1 MTYGSANPLDEP
13 DDRPHARPLNADE
26 RGSST
31 QSRSFY
37 LEILTRQD
45 QLRRV
50 PLHTEL
56 LIGRSPKRC
65 QVVLPDNRVS
75 RVHLRVQRDPDRG
88 VTVTDL
94 YTANGTTF
102 DGRPLEPGVPITW
115 LINQTALV
123 GETRITLRYGATGPL
138 AE

>member
-1 MTYGSANPLDEP
+1 MTDGSANPLDEP
-13 DDRPHARPLNADE
+13 DDRPDDGPLDADE
-26 RGSST
+26 RGSLA
-31 QSRSFY
+31 QSRTFY
-37 LEILTRQD
+37 LEIVTQQD

-115 LINQTALV
+115 LINQTALI
-123 GETRITLRYGATGPL
+123 GETRITLRYGTTGPL
-138 AE
+138 VE

>member
-13 DDRPHARPLNADE
+13 GDQPDAGPLSADE
-26 RGSST
+26 RGSSA
-31 QSRSFY
+31 QSRTFY
-37 LEILTRQD
+37 LEILTQQD

-50 PLHTEL
+50 PLQTQL
-56 LIGRSPKRC
+56 LIGRSSKRC

-88 VTVTDL
+88 VTITDL

-102 DGRPLEPGVPITW
+102 DGRRLEPGVPITW

-123 GETRITLRYGATGPL
+123 GDTRITLRYGILGSL

>member
-1 MTYGSANPLDEP
+1 MTYGSANPLNEP
-13 DDRPHARPLNADE
+13 DDGLLDADE
-26 RGSST
+26 RGTSA
-31 QSRSFY
+31 QSRTFY
-37 LEILTRQD
+37 LEILTQQD

-50 PLHTEL
+50 PLITEL

-123 GETRITLRYGATGPL
+123 GETRITLRYGTTGPL